1 MSNLDVR
8 LVPVIN
14 DNYIFIFRDPDSGS
28 VGVVDPAVG
37 ESVLEKANE
46 LGWNISHILITHP
59 HYDHVGGIDEI
70 KSKTGARVIGAAGD
84 ARDIPGIDQTV
95 ADGES
100 VRVGH
105 AKAKVI
111 GVPGHT
117 THHVAYWFEEAK
129 VLFPGDT
136 LFSLG
141 CGRLFG
147 GTASEMWS
155 SLQKLRD
162 LPPDTLI
169 YPAHEYTNA
178 NADFALTIEKSN
190 KNLKA
195 RADEALAQRQKGL
208 PTIPTTLKQEKLCN
222 PFLRA
227 DIGAVQA
234 AVGMKGKSST
244 EVFAEIRKRKD
255 NF

>member
-1 MSNLDVR
+1 MSALDIR
-8 LVPVIN
+8 IIPVMN
-14 DNYIFIFRDPDSGS
+14 DNYVYLVREPETGS
-28 VGVVDPAVG
+28 VAVIDPAVA
-37 ESVLEKANE
+37 EPVLKEAAA

-59 HYDHVGGIDEI
+59 HYDHIGGVDEI
-70 KSKTGARVIGAAGD
+70 KSKTGVRVIGAAGD
-84 ARDIPGIDQTV
+84 AAVIPGIDQTV

-100 VRVGH
+100 VRLGH
-105 AKAKVI
+105 ARIRVI

-117 THHVAYWFEEAK
+117 THHVAYLFEDGKA
-129 VLFPGDT
+129 LFPGDT

-147 GTASEMWS
+147 GTAAEMWS
-155 SLQKLRD
+155 SLKKLRE
-162 LPPDTLI
+162 LPSDTMI

-190 KNLKA
+190 KNLKI
-195 RADEALAQRQKGL
+195 RAKQVLAQRKKGL
-208 PTIPTTLKQEKLCN
+208 PSIPTTLKEEKLCN

-227 DIGAVQA
+227 DIGSVQT
-234 AVGMKGKSST
+234 AVGMKGHDAA

-255 NF
+255 SF

>member
-1 MSNLDVR
+1 M
-8 LVPVIN
+8 N
-14 DNYIFIFRDPDSGS
+14 DNYVYLVREPETGS
-28 VGVVDPAVG
+28 VAVVDPAVA
-37 ESVLEKANE
+37 EPVLKEAAA

-59 HYDHVGGIDEI
+59 HYDHIGGVDEI

-84 ARDIPGIDQTV
+84 AAVIPGIDQTV

-100 VRVGH
+100 VRLGH
-105 AKAKVI
+105 ARIRVI

-117 THHVAYWFEEAK
+117 THHVAYLFEDGNA
-129 VLFPGDT
+129 LFPGDT

-147 GTASEMWS
+147 GTAAEMWS
-155 SLQKLRD
+155 SLKKLRE
-162 LPPDTLI
+162 LPSDTMI

-195 RADEALAQRQKGL
+195 RAKQVLAQRKKGL
-208 PTIPTTLKQEKLCN
+208 PSIPTTLKEEKLCN

-227 DIGAVQA
+227 DIGSVQTA
-234 AVGMKGKSST
+234 IGMKGHAAA

-255 NF
+255 SF